1 MRPDSITALELERFF
16 QAWLTIG
23 RRHWAS
29 ESESTG
35 KFDHVRWPQC
45 QLVSTSYISIIY
57 AYHNGHMFHWC
68 RLGVQVRLVFIARA
82 GTNTGRQPDWTY
94 AWRDKSYAVPQSEL
108 LPRVNKKLK
117 TILSGGWVQEQRWFS
132 QHNPQVILLTKL
144 VLVEEDEASA
154 WRLHHD
160 VWIWAAASRFRK
172 QRNISV

>member
-1 MRPDSITALELERFF
+1 MIAGLNVNLS
-16 QAWLTIG
+16 
-23 RRHWAS
+23 
-29 ESESTG
+29 
-35 KFDHVRWPQC
+35 
-45 QLVSTSYISIIY
+45 STSYISIIY

-94 AWRDKSYAVPQSEL
+94 AWRDKSYAVPPSEL
-108 LPRVNKKLK
+108 LPKVNKKLK

-160 VWIWAAASRFRK
+160 VRIWELLHQDLGSKVTF
-172 QRNISV
+172 QCNLFLLNNSYN